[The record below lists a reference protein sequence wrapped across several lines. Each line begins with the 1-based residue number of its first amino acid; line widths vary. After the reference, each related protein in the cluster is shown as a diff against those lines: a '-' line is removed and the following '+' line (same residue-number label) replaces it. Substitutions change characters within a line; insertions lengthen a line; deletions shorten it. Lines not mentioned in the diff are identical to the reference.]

1 MTDNWHDKKNSSLV
15 NTDRFINRKDYS
27 QEVQKMI
34 DIVKVRSS
42 IESQENNNRK
52 DDIIEIVQKKKVD
65 GDKERGIIRK
75 GIVKEMLERIER
87 QQGNSILTNSSI
99 TLHKELDIQRDI
111 KRTKH
116 DKERER
122 E

>member
-111 KRTKH
+111 KRKKH